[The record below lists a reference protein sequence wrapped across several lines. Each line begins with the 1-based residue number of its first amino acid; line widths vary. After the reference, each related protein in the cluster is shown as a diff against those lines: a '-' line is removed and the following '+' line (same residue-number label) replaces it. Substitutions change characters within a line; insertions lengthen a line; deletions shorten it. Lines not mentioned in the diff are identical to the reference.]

1 MMMLPQ
7 RAEHGQDV
15 LLWLREARPASLLL
29 LPSLEAA
36 LVWERERELRRA
48 ASGTRVCPFILT
60 AGRGKFHFYSS
71 GTWGLCYYLIYLFF

>member
-1 MMMLPQ
+1 MMMMLPQ

-36 LVWERERELRRA
+36 LVWERE
-48 ASGTRVCPFILT
+48 
-60 AGRGKFHFYSS
+60 
-71 GTWGLCYYLIYLFF
+71 